1 MINET
6 IFLAGMIGL
15 YPAKVQPVSTTD
27 IILQY
32 KQIRLNFN
40 AVLSEILKDPSASWQ
55 SLKTRSAIIYV
66 PEHAEI
72 DELIPILQK
81 DFSFVQF
88 TTVLVRVSKLPMNC
102 LIEIELLMGQKDDS
116 PLKCF

>member
-6 IFLAGMIGL
+6 IFLAGMVGL

-40 AVLSEILKDPSASWQ
+40 AVLSEILKDPSASW
-55 SLKTRSAIIYV
+55 
-66 PEHAEI
+66 
-72 DELIPILQK
+72 
-81 DFSFVQF
+81 
-88 TTVLVRVSKLPMNC
+88 
-102 LIEIELLMGQKDDS
+102 
-116 PLKCF
+116 